1 MRRASLDILDIA
13 QGEKVEAELDH
24 MIRRADER
32 RRLSEGERREEEL
45 WRESERRYQAKRQ
58 AELVFAW
65 VAYHEEAAERA
76 LANGGAIAARHRAQI
91 EALVGPGHNTENGN
105 GHKGEEQ

>member
-1 MRRASLDILDIA
+1 MDIA

-32 RRLSEGERREEEL
+32 RRLSEGERRAEEL
-45 WRESERRYQAKRQ
+45 WQESERQYQARRH

-65 VAYHEEAAERA
+65 VEYHEEAAERA
-76 LANGGAIAARHRAQI
+76 LANAATIAAKHQAQI
-91 EALVGPGHNTENGN
+91 EALLGGSYEQNRLREERSN
-105 GHKGEEQ
+105 GHHH

>member
-1 MRRASLDILDIA
+1 VDIA

-32 RRLSEGERREEEL
+32 RRLTEGERPAEEM
-45 WRESERRYQAKRQ
+45 WAESCRAYEAKRQ

-65 VAYHEEAAERA
+65 VEYHEEAAERA
-76 LANGGAIAARHRAQI
+76 LANGEAIAARHRAQI
-91 EALVGPGHNTENGN
+91 AALLRGHNGHHTENGN
-105 GHKGEEQ
+105 GHHKESA

>member
-1 MRRASLDILDIA
+1 VDIA

-32 RRLSEGERREEEL
+32 RRLTEGERPAEEM
-45 WRESERRYQAKRQ
+45 WAESCRAYEAKRQ

-65 VAYHEEAAERA
+65 VEYHEEAAERA
-76 LANGGAIAARHRAQI
+76 LANGEAIAARHRVQI
-91 EALVGPGHNTENGN
+91 EALLGPQRNGENGN
-105 GHKGEEQ
+105 GHHKESA